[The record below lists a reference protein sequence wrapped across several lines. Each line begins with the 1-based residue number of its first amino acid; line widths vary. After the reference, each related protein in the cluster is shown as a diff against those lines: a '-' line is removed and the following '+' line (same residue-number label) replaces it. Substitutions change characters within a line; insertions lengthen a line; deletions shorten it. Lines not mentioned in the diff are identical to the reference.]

1 MPPAARSDGPA
12 QKSAAATSTPSTP
25 IVTPDEGFFGYTFK
39 DRGLL
44 TLALT
49 HSSLAYESNP
59 ERTPDPGSDN
69 ERLEFLGDAVLGL
82 VAAEALYRRVPAL
95 REGDLTRLRAS
106 LVSSRHLAQV
116 AQRMQLGPMLL
127 LGRGEAHSGGHKKPA
142 LLANALEAVIAALYL
157 DGGLAA
163 AREFIH
169 RHIIEPA
176 EDSLV
181 GVLRSSEPFSGA
193 VGDYKSALQERLQA
207 AGHDQPQYI
216 LAAQSG
222 PDHQKRFRIEVR
234 VAGADGVPLTLA
246 SADGSTKKQAQQEAA
261 RLAFASL
268 THWRAIERET
278 EGAIRREIEGESD
291 SRARRRHCA
300 TEGRAMSL
308 APGPGGEATTHHHSL
323 LHAFQSL
330 LYILVVALFIMTFT
344 AQPFRI
350 PSASMEPTLLV
361 GDFLLVNKE
370 ISTGRFPAL
379 TPANLI
385 RRGDLIVFHYPVD
398 PALHLVKRVI
408 GLPGDRLRLR
418 DGRV

>member
-1 MPPAARSDGPA
+1 MTTRHTIAERSRKTPGKETVPPAGHPDGPA
-12 QKSAAATSTPSTP
+12 ERSQPATSAPSIP
-25 IVTPDEGFFGYTFK
+25 IDNSDDHFFGYAFK

-59 ERTPDPGSDN
+59 EGTRDPGSDN

-82 VAAEALYRRVPAL
+82 VVAEALYRRLPAL

-116 AQRMQLGPMLL
+116 AQRIQLGPMLL
-127 LGRGEAHSGGHKKPA
+127 LGRGEAHSGGQRKPA

-157 DGGLAA
+157 DGGLDA

-176 EDSLV
+176 EDNLV
-181 GVLRSSEPFSGA
+181 GVLHSSEPFSGA

-207 AGHDQPQYI
+207 AGHGQPQYV

-261 RLAFASL
+261 RLAFARLISAAQSDA
-268 THWRAIERET
+268 RPKAQSSAKSGERSK
-278 EGAIRREIEGESD
+278 AK
-291 SRARRRHCA
+291 A
-300 TEGRAMSL
+300 TP
-308 APGPGGEATTHHHSL
+308 APAAE
-323 LHAFQSL
+323 
-330 LYILVVALFIMTFT
+330 T
-344 AQPFRI
+344 AQPKAAR
-350 PSASMEPTLLV
+350 
-361 GDFLLVNKE
+361 
-370 ISTGRFPAL
+370 
-379 TPANLI
+379 
-385 RRGDLIVFHYPVD
+385 
-398 PALHLVKRVI
+398 
-408 GLPGDRLRLR
+408 
-418 DGRV
+418 

>member
-1 MPPAARSDGPA
+1 M
-12 QKSAAATSTPSTP
+12 
-25 IVTPDEGFFGYTFK
+25 
-39 DRGLL
+39 
-44 TLALT
+44 
-49 HSSLAYESNP
+49 
-59 ERTPDPGSDN
+59 
-69 ERLEFLGDAVLGL
+69 LGL

-157 DGGLAA
+157 DGGLDA

-181 GVLRSSEPFSGA
+181 GVLHSSEPFSGA

-207 AGHDQPQYI
+207 AGHGQPQYI

-268 THWRAIERET
+268 VSSAQSSERPKAQSSE
-278 EGAIRREIEGESD
+278 R
-291 SRARRRHCA
+291 SRAKA
-300 TEGRAMSL
+300 IP
-308 APGPGGEATTHHHSL
+308 APADD
-323 LHAFQSL
+323 
-330 LYILVVALFIMTFT
+330 T
-344 AQPFRI
+344 AQAKAAR
-350 PSASMEPTLLV
+350 
-361 GDFLLVNKE
+361 
-370 ISTGRFPAL
+370 
-379 TPANLI
+379 
-385 RRGDLIVFHYPVD
+385 
-398 PALHLVKRVI
+398 
-408 GLPGDRLRLR
+408 
-418 DGRV
+418 

>member
-1 MPPAARSDGPA
+1 MPPAARSDSPVE
-12 QKSAAATSTPSTP
+12 KSAAETSTPSTA

-39 DRGLL
+39 NRGLL

-82 VAAEALYRRVPAL
+82 VVAEALYQRLPAL

-116 AQRMQLGPMLL
+116 GQRIQLGPMLL

-163 AREFIH
+163 ARGFID

-176 EDSLV
+176 EASLL
-181 GVLRSSEPFSGA
+181 GVLHSSEPFSGA

-207 AGHDQPQYI
+207 AGHGQAQYV

-234 VAGADGVPLTLA
+234 VTGADGAPLTLA

-261 RLAFASL
+261 RLAFARLISV
-268 THWRAIERET
+268 AQSSERPKAQSSERPRSKAAT
-278 EGAIRREIEGESD
+278 APAAD
-291 SRARRRHCA
+291 TPQAKAAR
-300 TEGRAMSL
+300 
-308 APGPGGEATTHHHSL
+308 
-323 LHAFQSL
+323 
-330 LYILVVALFIMTFT
+330 
-344 AQPFRI
+344 
-350 PSASMEPTLLV
+350 
-361 GDFLLVNKE
+361 
-370 ISTGRFPAL
+370 
-379 TPANLI
+379 
-385 RRGDLIVFHYPVD
+385 
-398 PALHLVKRVI
+398 
-408 GLPGDRLRLR
+408 
-418 DGRV
+418 